1 LFRVIIAT
9 PMKKPFLL
17 VMPLVLAG
25 CSVNPAQVAAD
36 AAFCASAESVLNT
49 VQTSYQQNVVDSE
62 FLASAT
68 AFLSDITA
76 PLSDALGDDIRS
88 LSEQLSSSQP
98 VSETEAAVDGLIED
112 IKLRCSEVGVE
123 F

>member
-1 LFRVIIAT
+1 
-9 PMKKPFLL
+9 MKKPFLL

>member
-1 LFRVIIAT
+1 
-9 PMKKPFLL
+9 MKKSFLL
-17 VMPLVLAG
+17 ALPLLLAG

-49 VQTSYQQNVVDSE
+49 VQNSYQQNVVDSE

-68 AFLSDITA
+68 EFLSDITA
-76 PLSDALGDDIRS
+76 PLSDALGDDIKS

-98 VSETEAAVDGLIED
+98 VSETEDAVDGLIED